1 MPTFVIVTVLLLV
14 AGALFTA
21 FFFRHRHRRPV
32 ASPAFVDIHAL
43 RQLTWS
49 ELEILIADY
58 FVREG
63 FVVQEQGGKA
73 VDFVMVKDD
82 RRHLVQ
88 CKHWRSKKVGEA
100 EVQDLFRHMAATNAR
115 SAYLVTIGGFTRG
128 AVDFASGKR
137 IELVDGR
144 GLARLV
150 EDVQQ
155 DLSEITQSQLDA
167 VRDAERTQPRRVV
180 ICPRCGRAMVRR
192 EDRGTGRTFYG
203 CSRYPACKGRRE
215 VA

>member
-1 MPTFVIVTVLLLV
+1 MPILVAIAVLLLV
-14 AGALFTA
+14 VGALVTA
-21 FFFRHRHRRPV
+21 FFLWQRRRQPRLT
-32 ASPAFVDIHAL
+32 PAFVDIHAL

-63 FVVQEQGGKA
+63 FVVREQGGKA

-82 RRHLVQ
+82 RCHLVQ

-115 SAYLVTIGGFTRG
+115 GAYLITIGGFTRE
-128 AVDFASGKR
+128 AVNFASGKR
-137 IELVDGR
+137 IELIDGR

-155 DLSEITQSQLDA
+155 DLSAITQSRLDA
-167 VRDAERTQPRRVV
+167 ARDADRTQPRRVV
-180 ICPRCGRAMVRR
+180 ICPRCGRSMVRR

>member
-1 MPTFVIVTVLLLV
+1 MPTLVTVAVLLLV
-14 AGALFTA
+14 VGILSAA
-21 FFFRHRHRRPV
+21 FFLWRRSRRS
-32 ASPAFVDIHAL
+32 ATSPAFVDIHAL

-63 FVVQEQGGKA
+63 FVVREQGGKA
-73 VDFVMVKDD
+73 VDFVMMKDD

-100 EVQDLFRHMAATNAR
+100 EVQDLFRHMAAANAR
-115 SAYLVTIGGFTRG
+115 SAYLVTIGDFTRG

-144 GLARLV
+144 GLARLI

-155 DLSEITQSQLDA
+155 DLSEITQSRLDA
-167 VRDAERTQPRRVV
+167 ARDADRTQPRRVV
-180 ICPRCGRAMVRR
+180 ICPRCGRSMVRR
-192 EDRGTGRTFYG
+192 EDRSTGRTFYG